1 MKLPLKLFFLIFFL
15 PFITK
20 AQTETVNLSGVVLD
34 SATLQPL
41 PFVAIQ
47 IKSKSIGLS
56 TKEDGTFSIE
66 KNTGDTLIFSRLGH
80 KPLLFISRKNQSNLR
95 IILAEDARML
105 NDVSVYGDYNI
116 DGVDDWKKNLPANT
130 QIKLKNQSL
139 TPEPGSVATFG
150 PGITIGFGGKDKT
163 KNKRDELS
171 KTEVYRKTI
180 TSPEVKK
187 QVMEL
192 YGISEETYNTKLAR
206 FNLQYPEA
214 PYIDSEKEIV
224 NLLIQFF
231 ALKDER

>member
-1 MKLPLKLFFLIFFL
+1 MRLIFLTLLAL
-15 PFITK
+15 PSFSFSLK
-20 AQTETVNLSGVVLD
+20 GQSQTINLAGVVLD

-41 PFVAIQ
+41 PYVAIQ
-47 IKSKSIGLS
+47 IKNKSIGLS
-56 TKEDGTFSIE
+56 TKDDGTFSIE
-66 KNTGDTLIFSRLGH
+66 TSISDTLVFTRLGH
-80 KPLLFISRKNQSNLR
+80 KPLLFSARKNQNELR

-105 NDVSVYGDYNI
+105 KDVTVYGDYNI
-116 DGVDDWKKNLPANT
+116 DGVDDWKKNLPPNT
-130 QIKLKNQSL
+130 QVKLKNQPL
-139 TPEPGSVATFG
+139 EPEPGSVATFG
-150 PGITIGFGGKDKT
+150 PGLTIGIGGKDKT

-192 YGISEETYNTKLAR
+192 YGISEETFNTKLVR

-214 PYIDSEKEIV
+214 PYIESEKEII

-231 ALKDER
+231 ALKD